1 MEKNELVKTLELML
15 DDMSKK
21 GLIHG
26 LNQTSKEQLAQTVA
40 QNILSV
46 QPDIK
51 REELLDPK
59 FQKTLGISLISQ
71 RLMDTD
77 KSLAPLLDYK
87 KLFQFN
93 KHDLYDEKSKNE
105 AQKELKNVFKMLLL
119 KLNELT
125 PASQR
130 KSDKELDALAGLMAK
145 KALNTYMQHAD
156 QPTMRQSN
164 TMTSMMLEPL
174 LELSS
179 RQLLGGVSLNPNA
192 SAITYPVQNVVG
204 NLFGIV
210 DQVGGNQNSAAFLD
224 AVNRYDAKDDP
235 LGIEEQHKSL
245 LGNMGL
251 FIDQLTTTLGVQD
264 TAQEAKEAKE
274 ASATFNPSP
283 FNMRNTPPTGKSGG

>member
-1 MEKNELVKTLELML
+1 MEKNELIKALELL
-15 DDMSKK
+15 LNDMSKK

-26 LNQTSKEQLAQTVA
+26 LNQASKEQLAQNVA
-40 QNILSV
+40 QNIMSV

-59 FQKTLGISLISQ
+59 FQKTLAIALISQ

-93 KHDLYDEKSKNE
+93 KHDLYDEKSKND
-105 AQKELKNVFKMLLL
+105 AQQELKIVFKMLLT

-125 PASQR
+125 PASHK
-130 KSDKELDALAGLMAK
+130 KSDKELDALASLMAK
-145 KALNTYMQHAD
+145 KSLNTYMQKTD
-156 QPTMRQSN
+156 QLTMRQSN
-164 TMTSMMLEPL
+164 TMTAMLLEPL

-192 SAITYPVQNVVG
+192 SAITYPVQNVIG

-235 LGIEEQHKSL
+235 LGIEEQNKNN

-251 FIDQLTTTLGVQD
+251 FIDALTTTLGVQD
-264 TAQEAKEAKE
+264 TAQEAKEA
-274 ASATFNPSP
+274 SSTFNPSP
-283 FNMRNTPPTGKSGG
+283 FNMKNTPPTGKTGG